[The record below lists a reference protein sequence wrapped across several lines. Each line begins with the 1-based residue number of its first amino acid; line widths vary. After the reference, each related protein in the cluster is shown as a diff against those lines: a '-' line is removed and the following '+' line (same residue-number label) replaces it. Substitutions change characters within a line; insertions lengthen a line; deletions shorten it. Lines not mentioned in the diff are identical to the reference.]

1 MLGTGRKEREQ
12 ELAQLLADSQARVA
26 QLEIELRGWAERDPV
41 TGLATLERFRMALE
55 LELRR
60 ARRHGQDLAV
70 AVLDVDDF
78 RALMARHGHAAAD
91 GVLRE
96 VGRVLEDETRPT
108 DVACRAGGDEFAVLM
123 PETDLPGAAAC
134 CERILRALEGSRA
147 GAIEGISVSAGI
159 AIYDR
164 AQAPSEA
171 LGEAYVAL
179 DHSRR
184 LGGHRVTAGPASEG
198 AETAEDAEQR
208 DAVSALAVTLLERD
222 RYTGEHSESVLA
234 MVEKVA
240 HGLGLDEDEVERI
253 KAAALL
259 HDIGKVAIPDAILNK
274 PGPLTDEEWK
284 LMKAHTVVGERIL
297 RAIPGLGGVARI
309 VRHEHVA
316 PSRQEP
322 PGQPVET
329 PADPG
334 MGRVDLVDRPHDP
347 VTEGPRGEQPR
358 AEQAEPEQRE
368 HAARTAVA
376 SAPEVVVVRSPSE
389 LEAGHA
395 PARLPEA
402 AKVEA
407 SVGRRV
413 QAELLELVVQQW
425 HVGVPSPDLEQPG
438 DLHVAT
444 VVA

>member
-309 VRHEHVA
+309 VRHEHERWDGGGYPDGIAGEEIPVGSRIILA
-316 PSRQEP
+316 CDAYHAMISDRPYREGMSHAEAVQELTKGAGTQFDPAVVEVLVGLLYSSRQS
-322 PGQPVET
+322 G
-329 PADPG
+329 A
-334 MGRVDLVDRPHDP
+334 
-347 VTEGPRGEQPR
+347 
-358 AEQAEPEQRE
+358 
-368 HAARTAVA
+368 
-376 SAPEVVVVRSPSE
+376 
-389 LEAGHA
+389 A
-395 PARLPEA
+395 PAA
-402 AKVEA
+402 AAHAKA
-407 SVGRRV
+407 
-413 QAELLELVVQQW
+413 A
-425 HVGVPSPDLEQPG
+425 
-438 DLHVAT
+438 
-444 VVA
+444 